1 MIWYND
7 LNDGIILSTRIRLAR
22 NLEKTPF
29 PAILKKDEREKITQT
44 LSDSIMKSNSTL
56 SKDFKLYKLNEMSST
71 EKTAMAE
78 EHLISLEMI
87 KSNDGAVLVNT
98 DKTMSIMLMEE
109 DHIRLQII
117 KGGYCLDEALDLA
130 DKVDNVMEE
139 SLTYAFDEKFGY
151 LTACPTNVG
160 TGLRASVMMHLP
172 ALVMTG
178 NIKRVLQSFSGV
190 GIAVRGLYGEGTDA
204 EGALYQIS
212 NSVTLGLSETE
223 IIEKL
228 KTVVDR
234 ISEMEK
240 QARELLMKNREDDLK
255 DKLMR
260 SYGILKY
267 AVKITSQ
274 EAKNK
279 LSEVMLAQNMGII
292 ECNGQMTPLEL
303 IVKTAPSVISG
314 EDSLT
319 PDERDKKRA
328 EIIKEN
334 L

>member
-1 MIWYND
+1 MIWYKD

-22 NLEKTPF
+22 NLDKTPF
-29 PAILKKDEREKITQT
+29 SKMLNAENKEKTIKI
-44 LSDSIMKSNSTL
+44 LSDSVMESNSTL
-56 SKDFKLYKLNEMSST
+56 SKDFELYKLNEMSPK
-71 EKTAMAE
+71 EKAAMAE
-78 EHLISLEMI
+78 EHLISPAMI

-117 KGGYCLDEALDLA
+117 KGGYCLDDAFDLA

-160 TGLRASVMMHLP
+160 TGMRASVMMHLP

-190 GIAVRGLYGEGTDA
+190 GISVRGLYGEGTDA

-212 NSVTLGLSETE
+212 NSVTLGLAETE
-223 IIEKL
+223 IIEKV
-228 KTVVDR
+228 KTVVER
-234 ISEMEK
+234 IAEMEK
-240 QARELLMKNREDDLK
+240 QAREMLLKNREDDLK

-260 SYGILKY
+260 SYGILRY
-267 AVKITSQ
+267 AVKITSK
-274 EAKNK
+274 EAKTM
-279 LSEVMLAQNMGII
+279 LSEVMLARNMGII
-292 ECNGQMTPLEL
+292 ECDGKMTPLEL

-314 EDSLT
+314 EADLT

-328 EIIKEN
+328 ELIKEN

>member
-29 PAILKKDEREKITQT
+29 PKMLNATEKEKVTKT
-44 LSDSIMKSNSTL
+44 LSDSIMESNSTL
-56 SKDFKLYKLNEMSST
+56 SKDFKLYNLNEMSPV

-78 EHLISLEMI
+78 EHLISPEMI

-117 KGGYCLDEALDLA
+117 KGGYCLDESFDLA

-160 TGLRASVMMHLP
+160 TGMRASVMMHLP

-190 GIAVRGLYGEGTDA
+190 GISVRGLYGEGTDA

-228 KTVVDR
+228 KTVVER
-234 ISEMEK
+234 IAEMEK
-240 QARELLMKNREDDLK
+240 QARELLMKNRADDLK

-267 AVKITSQ
+267 AVKITSK
-274 EAKNK
+274 EAKTM
-279 LSEVMLAQNMGII
+279 LCEVMLAQNMGII
-292 ECNGQMTPLEL
+292 ECDGQMTPLEL
-303 IVKTAPSVISG
+303 IVKTSPSVISG
-314 EDSLT
+314 EESLT
-319 PDERDKKRA
+319 ADERDKKRA
-328 EIIKEN
+328 EMIKEN